1 MSETKYNILD
11 YNAHINN
18 TSFNEV
24 LRDIEARKLDV
35 SNCSL
40 SDYQLKTL
48 LSLTFVYG
56 TYYDKIDN
64 KERELFLKA
73 VFDEKIP
80 ALDLPKRF
88 CLHLLNNL
96 EIESNQEFHNLAELK
111 FDLIS
116 PIKNGAVLDFVETDL
131 IDVVE
136 SHRKWEFGRFVAE
149 NMFNNPVLMKL
160 RSEIETNPQK
170 RDKFQEKLEDQLTN
184 TKSQLKPYE
193 STFLKLLFKTK
204 LNPKSASI
212 AEYLMIANIFQE
224 KVFRLSL
231 STKKYVD
238 ILNTAISKT
247 NSKQKGKG
255 EQRL

>member
-1 MSETKYNILD
+1 MAQTKYNILD
-11 YNAHINN
+11 YKASIDA
-18 TSFNEV
+18 TSFKEV
-24 LRDIEARKLDV
+24 LQDIELRNVDTT
-35 SNCSL
+35 NCSL
-40 SDYQLKTL
+40 SDDELKTL

-56 TYYDKIDN
+56 MYYDKIDN

-73 VFDEKIP
+73 VYDEKIP

-88 CLHLLNNL
+88 CLHMLNNL
-96 EIESNQEFHNLAELK
+96 EVESTHEFGNLTELK
-111 FDLIS
+111 FDLQN
-116 PIKNGAVLDFVETDL
+116 PLKNEAILDFVETDL

-136 SHRKWEFGRFVAE
+136 SHRKWEFGRFVAM
-149 NMFNNPVLMKL
+149 NMFNKPVLMKL
-160 RSEIETNPQK
+160 QDEFKTNPQK
-170 RDKFQEKLEDQLTN
+170 RDRFQENLDNQLTN
-184 TKSQLKPYE
+184 IKSQLKPYE
-193 STFLKLLFKTK
+193 STFLKLLLKVK

-231 STKKYVD
+231 STKKYVA
-238 ILNTAISKT
+238 ILNTTISKT

>member
-11 YNAHINN
+11 YKAHIND

-24 LRDIEARKLDV
+24 LKSIGSRKLEV
-35 SNCSL
+35 TNCSL
-40 SDYQLKTL
+40 TENQLKTL

-56 TYYDKIDN
+56 MYYDKIEN

-80 ALDLPKRF
+80 ALDIPKRF

-96 EIESNQEFHNLAELK
+96 GIESNQEFQNLTELR
-111 FDLIS
+111 FDLLN
-116 PIKNGAVLDFVETDL
+116 PLRNEAVLDFVETDL

-149 NMFNNPVLMKL
+149 NMFNMPVLIKL
-160 RSEIETNPQK
+160 LDEFKTNPRK
-170 RDKFQEKLEDQLTN
+170 SEKFQENLETQLFSA
-184 TKSQLKPYE
+184 KSQLRPYE
-193 STFLKLLFKTK
+193 STFLKLLLKTK
-204 LNPKSASI
+204 LSPSSSSI
-212 AEYLMIANIFQE
+212 AECLMIANIFQE

-231 STKKYVD
+231 STKKYVAL
-238 ILNTAISKT
+238 LNTVISKT